1 MLTSRE
7 VRGGTIELIILI
19 KPKDTG
25 DKKSKRR
32 RDTEGNAY
40 TVSICLFVGGAKGK
54 VQVRRAKQKIKRPLF
69 SQARG
74 QEGSS
79 GQ

>member
-1 MLTSRE
+1 MLTRRE

-25 DKKSKRR
+25 DKKRKRR
-32 RDTEGNAY
+32 RDTEGNVYA
-40 TVSICLFVGGAKGK
+40 VGICLFVGGREGESTSKEG
-54 VQVRRAKQKIKRPLF
+54 KQKIKRLLF

-74 QEGSS
+74 REGSS

>member
-25 DKKSKRR
+25 YKKSKRR
-32 RDTEGNAY
+32 RDTGGNVYA
-40 TVSICLFVGGAKGK
+40 VGICLFGREGESTSKEGETED
-54 VQVRRAKQKIKRPLF
+54 
-69 SQARG
+69 
-74 QEGSS
+74 QEGRS